1 MAYTQG
7 RKMRAESNRMRNPP
21 KSRAT
26 MSWPDS
32 SVPSQCPSSP
42 GGQGEGTCVRSEPCG
57 SQSVRSEAGTRW
69 ATLPLANFARAIPTP
84 SANRRASPSGRPLM
98 IVQVWR
104 RVPSALSVKM
114 RPSEMIP
121 RGSFHRPST
130 SRETSGVTSQTS
142 PGANGTGGM
151 KSQPRPF
158 CFSSS
163 ANRR

>member
-1 MAYTQG
+1 
-7 RKMRAESNRMRNPP
+7 MRAESNRMRKPP

-57 SQSVRSEAGTRW
+57 SHSVRSAVGTRW
-69 ATLPLANFARAIPTP
+69 TTLPFTNFARAIPTP

-98 IVQVWR
+98 IVQACR
-104 RVPSALSVKM
+104 RVPSVLSVKI
-114 RPSEMIP
+114 RPSAMMP
-121 RGSFHRPST
+121 RGSCHRPSV
-130 SRETSGVTSQTS
+130 SREASGITSQTS
-142 PGANGTGGM
+142 PGAKGTGGM
-151 KSQPRPF
+151 MSQPRPF

-163 ANRR
+163 ASKR